1 MSFVISQ
8 KASSSQEVPK
18 GQFKNARVPAD
29 LVAPV
34 LAMIPTAVL
43 VLVFAVVLAG
53 HTHRT
58 FSRVTEPGVF
68 ENFNRGFVDFHNAV
82 HFPTKSF
89 LNGKNPY
96 SRQYVANHPDKRTFP
111 LFPPQSLIVH
121 IPFGIGGIE
130 VSRVLY
136 CVFELAIAAVLLLLI
151 QWIVERQV
159 TLRFF
164 LYLGIALM
172 LTVPFYTSYYM
183 GQLTLQLVLGT
194 VVAVHY
200 SKTQPM
206 LAAFGLALAA
216 CKPQFGIPLAILLL
230 CRRDWKTALGG
241 GFISVVVSGAAV
253 VVICSNFGW
262 QNFVDEIKTVYLGL
276 DSHPDVGTALD
287 NGWRLDIYPV
297 LARFLTV
304 DGQMP
309 TWSKFVAP
317 AVYLAVGGLGVFWL
331 RNRSDARPLSNMII
345 CLTCLGCIYHSV
357 YDAILLLWP
366 LAALGYGRSELWEE
380 VHGAIRW
387 ALLLLL
393 MAIMVNVFH
402 LEGTQRAFGIF
413 DSDLF
418 SWRLVTSLGPLAVLT
433 AMLVS
438 VGLALRIGS
447 GSLAKSNPGYLM
459 RWRF

>member
-1 MSFVISQ
+1 MSLINPQ
-8 KASSSQEVPK
+8 KIAPLQTVRQ
-18 GQFKNARVPAD
+18 GQLVDAHVPANFGTRVMA
-29 LVAPV
+29 LV
-34 LAMIPTAVL
+34 PTVVL
-43 VLVFAVVLAG
+43 VLVFACLLAG

-89 LNGKNPY
+89 LNGENPY
-96 SRQYVANHPDKRTFP
+96 SRQYVANHPDNRTFP

-121 IPFGIGGIE
+121 IPFGIGSIE
-130 VSRVLY
+130 ASRTLY
-136 CVFELAIAAVLLLLI
+136 CAFELATASVLLLLI

-159 TLRFF
+159 TLRGF

-172 LTVPFYTSYYM
+172 LTIPFYTSYYM

-194 VVAVHY
+194 VVALHY
-200 SKTQPM
+200 SKTRPM

-230 CRRDWKTALGG
+230 CRRDWKTAFGG
-241 GFISVVVSGAAV
+241 GFISIAVSGAAV
-253 VVICSNFGW
+253 AVICSNFGW

-309 TWSKFVAP
+309 TWSKFLAP

-331 RNRSDARPLSNMII
+331 RNRPYARPLSNLII

-357 YDAILLLWP
+357 YDGILLLWP
-366 LAALGYGRSELWEE
+366 IVAIGYGRAEIWQGIHWS
-380 VHGAIRW
+380 IRSV
-387 ALLLLL
+387 LLVLLIVIL
-393 MAIMVNVFH
+393 VNVFH
-402 LEGTQRAFGIF
+402 LEGVQRALGIF
-413 DSDLF
+413 DSSLF
-418 SWRLVTSLGPLAVLT
+418 SWRLVTSLGPLAILT
-433 AMLVS
+433 AMLIS
-438 VGLALRIGS
+438 VGVALKIGS
-447 GSLAKSNPGYLM
+447 SSKLSPVVRA
-459 RWRF
+459 

>member
-1 MSFVISQ
+1 MSLTNPQ
-8 KASSSQEVPK
+8 KNSPVQYVRRRQLLDAQ
-18 GQFKNARVPAD
+18 APAD
-29 LVAPV
+29 FATRVMALV
-34 LAMIPTAVL
+34 PTTVL
-43 VLVFAVVLAG
+43 VLVFACLLAG

-89 LNGKNPY
+89 LNGENPY
-96 SRQYVANHPDKRTFP
+96 SRQYVANHPDNRTFP

-130 VSRVLY
+130 TSRVLY
-136 CVFELAIAAVLLLLI
+136 CVFELATASVLLLLI
-151 QWIVERQV
+151 QWIVTRQV
-159 TLRFF
+159 TLRGF

-172 LTVPFYTSYYM
+172 LTIPFYTSYYM

-194 VVAVHY
+194 VVALHY
-200 SKTQPM
+200 SKTRPI

-230 CRRDWKTALGG
+230 CRRDWKTAFGG
-241 GFISVVVSGAAV
+241 GLISVAVSGAAV
-253 VVICSNFGW
+253 AVICSNFGW

-309 TWSKFVAP
+309 TWSKFLAP

-331 RNRSDARPLSNMII
+331 RNRPDARPLSNMII

-357 YDAILLLWP
+357 YDGILLLWP
-366 LAALGYGRSELWEE
+366 IVAIGYGRSELWQG
-380 VHGAIRW
+380 VHWAIRSV
-387 ALLLLL
+387 LLVLLI
-393 MAIMVNVFH
+393 AILVNVLH
-402 LEGTQRAFGIF
+402 LEGAQRALGIF
-413 DSDLF
+413 DSNLF
-418 SWRLVTSLGPLAVLT
+418 SWRLVTSLGPLAILT
-433 AMLVS
+433 AMLIS
-438 VGLALRIGS
+438 VGLALKIGS
-447 GSLAKSNPGYLM
+447 SSESSPVV
-459 RWRF
+459 RV

>member
-1 MSFVISQ
+1 MSPIDPQ
-8 KASSSQEVPK
+8 KASPLQDVQG
-18 GQFKNARVPAD
+18 GQSTDAYVPAD
-29 LVAPV
+29 SVARV
-34 LAMIPTAVL
+34 IALIPTAVL
-43 VLVFAVVLAG
+43 VLVFALLLVG

-89 LNGKNPY
+89 LNGENPY

-111 LFPPQSLIVH
+111 LFPPQSLVVH

-130 VSRVLY
+130 VSRMLY

-172 LTVPFYTSYYM
+172 LTIPFYTSYYM

-194 VVAVHY
+194 VIALHY
-200 SKTQPM
+200 SKTRPI

-216 CKPQFGIPLAILLL
+216 CKPQFGIPLAVLLL
-230 CRRDWKTALGG
+230 CRRDWKTAFGG

-262 QNFVDEIKTVYLGL
+262 QNFVDEINTVYLGL
-276 DSHPDVGTALD
+276 DSHPDVGTALE

-309 TWSKFVAP
+309 TWSKFLAP
-317 AVYLAVGGLGVFWL
+317 AVYLAFGGLGVFWL
-331 RNRSDARPLSNMII
+331 RNRPDARPLSNMII

-357 YDAILLLWP
+357 YDGILLLWP
-366 LAALGYGRSELWEE
+366 LVAIWYSRSEVWQEI
-380 VHGAIRW
+380 HWAIRW

-393 MAIMVNVFH
+393 IAIMVNVFH
-402 LEGTQRAFGIF
+402 LEGAQRALGIF
-413 DSDLF
+413 DTSLF
-418 SWRLVTSLGPLAVLT
+418 SWRLVASLGPLAILT
-433 AMLVS
+433 AMLIS
-438 VGLALRIGS
+438 VGSALSIGS
-447 GSLAKSNPGYLM
+447 SSVVESQIAEIRPML
-459 RWRF
+459 